1 MQEKWHKYLTRSA
14 PRYTSYPS
22 ALHFNTAVGPKE
34 YRAAL
39 ENIGL
44 YEPISIYIHIPF
56 CTQLCWYCGCNMRV
70 ENDPERARPYL
81 QAVIAEIKQ
90 IGEILRGRGV
100 VSQIHFGGGTPNY
113 FAPKDLRNILD
124 QVEQSIGFTDKS
136 PVCMELDPRLCTSEG
151 IHELAAIGI
160 TRMSLGV
167 QDFDPKV
174 QEAINRVQSFEM
186 VEACVSAMREAGVE
200 DVSFDLLYGLP
211 LQNADS
217 FVDSLRKTISLSPE
231 RISLFG
237 YAHLPQKILHQR
249 LIRDDDL
256 PSPVARADL
265 AVLADKA
272 FLAAG
277 YQCIGFDHFAKPE
290 TAIARAA
297 QEGRLARNFQGF
309 TEDKAKN
316 VIGFGPSA
324 ISQIHGLLAQNAKYI
339 SDYQQAI
346 GEGQLATQ
354 KGVEASSVEQR
365 LGDWIDGLLCRQQA
379 DLSDWHEIAAPDDSE
394 WQGLCAQLRRFEAD
408 DLIVLAAGQITIRP
422 EARAFSRLIA
432 AVFDPSFAKQ
442 RKERSAKAFSRAI

>member
-1 MQEKWHKYLTRSA
+1 MQEKWHKYLTRPA

-81 QAVIAEIKQ
+81 DAVIAEIKQ
-90 IGEILRGRGV
+90 VGDILRGRGV

-113 FAPKDLRNILD
+113 FDPKDLRNILD
-124 QVEQSIGFTDKS
+124 QIEQSIGFTDLS

-151 IHELAAIGI
+151 IHALAAIGI

-186 VEACVSAMREAGVE
+186 IENCVSAMREAGI
-200 DVSFDLLYGLP
+200 DDISFDLLYGLP
-211 LQNADS
+211 LQNADI
-217 FVDSLRKTISLSPE
+217 FADSLRKTISLSPE

-249 LIRDDDL
+249 LIRDEDL
-256 PSPVARADL
+256 PSPVERADL
-265 AVLADKA
+265 AALADEA
-272 FLAAG
+272 FLKAG
-277 YQCIGFDHFAKPE
+277 YQCIGFDHFAKPQ

-309 TEDKAKN
+309 TEDTAKN

-324 ISQIHGLLAQNAKYI
+324 ISQIDGLLAQNAKYI
-339 SDYQQAI
+339 SDYQQTIAS
-346 GEGQLATQ
+346 GELATQ
-354 KGVEASSVEQR
+354 KGVKANPMERR
-365 LGDWIDGLLCRQQA
+365 LGVWIDELLCRQQA
-379 DLSDWHEIAAPDDSE
+379 NLCDWYEIVAPDEGD
-394 WQGLCAQLRRFEAD
+394 WLALRQDLQQFEAD
-408 DLIVLAAGQITIRP
+408 HLIRLEGDEITIKP

-432 AVFDPSFAKQ
+432 AVFDPTFANQQKD
-442 RKERSAKAFSRAI
+442 RSAKAFSRAV